1 VSFDWIDEDRLPQ
14 FAPGEQLLLFGAG
27 QGCVELLQWL
37 AEFAPQTIVTAIADN
52 DNSMWGRSLQGYPVI
67 DPATIAEHEF
77 SRIVITTIS
86 GEDPVSAQLRAMG
99 HEPGE
104 HFCAVGRYPTNHL
117 GNFNILLELDRACPF
132 LNPGSRIL
140 HVGPGGF
147 LGLECS
153 LYALGHEP
161 CSMDAYAFGV
171 SYPDVTE
178 RMDKYRGTRDALLQ
192 TPQAKDVPDA
202 AERFDSLFSE
212 RGGRIM
218 LDEQRMP
225 YVAPARFSSLPFDD
239 ASLDVI
245 SSFAVLEHVRSPENV
260 VRECRRVLRP
270 GGVAVQRILS
280 RDHRSFGQV
289 AGYHPASY
297 LDHSPQEWEAVN
309 TDKFYQNRVLP
320 EEWRD
325 LFEQG
330 GMRVEFFR
338 TLGQYHFSDEER
350 ERLHPD
356 FAHVAEAGVVS
367 VNCDMVVRKYENG

>member
-1 VSFDWIDEDRLPQ
+1 MAFAWIDEDRLPQ
-14 FAPGEQLLLFGAG
+14 FGPDERLLLFGAG
-27 QGCVELLQWL
+27 QGSVELLQWL
-37 AEFAPQTIVTAIADN
+37 AEFAPGATVTAIADN
-52 DNSMWGRSLQGYPVI
+52 DNSMWGRSLQGHPII

-86 GEDPVSAQLRAMG
+86 GEGPVTEQLRTMG
-99 HEPGE
+99 HEPGI
-104 HFCAVGRYPTNHL
+104 HFCAVGKYPTNHL
-117 GNFNILLELDRACPF
+117 GNFNILFELDRACPF
-132 LNPGSRIL
+132 LNPETSIL

-147 LGLECS
+147 LGLECC

-161 CSMDAYAFGV
+161 RSMDAYAFGV

-178 RMDKYRGTRDALLQ
+178 RMDKYRATRTALLQ

-212 RGGRIM
+212 RDGRTL
-218 LDEQRMP
+218 LDDRRIP
-225 YVAPARFSSLPFDD
+225 YCFPARFSSLPFDD
-239 ASLDVI
+239 ASLDVV
-245 SSFAVLEHVRSPENV
+245 SSFAVLEHVRSPETV

-280 RDHRSFGQV
+280 RDHRSFGKV
-289 AGYHPASY
+289 DGYHPASY
-297 LDHSPQEWEAVN
+297 LDHSPQEWEALN
-309 TDKFYQNRVLP
+309 KDKFYQNRVLP

-338 TLGQYHFSDEER
+338 TLGQYCFSDEER
-350 ERLHPD
+350 GRLHPD

-367 VNCDMVVRKYENG
+367 VNCDMVVRK